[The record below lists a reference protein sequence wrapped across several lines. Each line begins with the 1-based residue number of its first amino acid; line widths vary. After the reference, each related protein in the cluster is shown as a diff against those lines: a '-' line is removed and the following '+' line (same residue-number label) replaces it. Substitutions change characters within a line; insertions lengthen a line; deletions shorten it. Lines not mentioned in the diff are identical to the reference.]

1 MEEGEKR
8 NWHAAGLRFETTV
21 LLTTLC
27 YTVSHCTTLC
37 LNVHTRMCLRPHFTT
52 MYQNVPM
59 TTLYH
64 TLPLTTQLPGGCCH
78 TQTTPPPH
86 LHRGI
91 RLCPTLAHTKCH
103 TPSSEWIPQEEQT
116 LPQEGSS
123 VLGNSPASWCTTRP
137 LYITTDHIWAL
148 ARSPTNGE
156 TWGFGLGQN
165 I

>member
-1 MEEGEKR
+1 MVCDGIIIFGSLLDKVCTSIEEEQWREGEKR

-103 TPSSEWIPQEEQT
+103 SATHQVPHT
-116 LPQEGSS
+116 K
-123 VLGNSPASWCTTRP
+123 
-137 LYITTDHIWAL
+137 
-148 ARSPTNGE
+148 
-156 TWGFGLGQN
+156 
-165 I
+165 

>member
-1 MEEGEKR
+1 ML
-8 NWHAAGLRFETTV
+8 HCVTLYHTV
-21 LLTTLC
+21 PQ
-27 YTVSHCTTLC
+27 CT
-37 LNVHTRMCLRPHFTT
+37 
-52 MYQNVPM
+52 YQNVPP

-64 TLPLTTQLPGGCCH
+64 NVPECAYDHTVPHSASDHTTPRRLLPHSNNSTTTFAPWHQTSHTLP
-78 TQTTPPPH
+78 
-86 LHRGI
+86 
-91 RLCPTLAHTKCH
+91 HTKSH
-103 TPSSEWIPQEEQT
+103 SSREGIPQEEQT

-123 VLGNSPASWCTTRP
+123 GALSVGKLSRASWCTTTRP